1 MHSGE
6 EDAFNSKGKQMKQL
20 LSSCAALA
28 LIAFSANAQA
38 EGRNGAGTIALSLGL
53 GFGQVYADTYGSKAN
68 ANTKNTYTSS
78 AKASITP
85 PAEEPVECLSACE
98 ESTVMNGKKHPV
110 VSTEAHATATNESST
125 NVQGYADATARG
137 FSLGAGWGAILWPH
151 GKSGTAARSGA
162 IAGGLSGSYSSSQG
176 HASASGTGVGNATAD
191 ATNGTEG
198 QSSSSSA
205 SGGATASASSSG
217 KGGYASNTS
226 GGASVGIGAS
236 Y

>member
-1 MHSGE
+1 
-6 EDAFNSKGKQMKQL
+6 MKQL
-20 LSSCAALA
+20 LSSCAAIA
-28 LIAFSANAQA
+28 LIAASASAYAGQKAQP
-38 EGRNGAGTIALSLGL
+38 GTIALSLGL
-53 GFGQVYADTYGSKAN
+53 GFGQVYADTYGSQAN

-85 PAEEPVECLSACE
+85 PAKEEPVECVSVCA
-98 ESTVMNGKKHPV
+98 ESSVNGKKHPV
-110 VSTEAHATATNESST
+110 ISTEAHATATNESST
-125 NVQGYADATARG
+125 SVKGYADATARG
-137 FSLGAGWGAILWPH
+137 FSLGAGWGAILFPAH
-151 GKSGTAARSGA
+151 SRSATGARSAA

-191 ATNGTEG
+191 ATNGTGG

-205 SGGATASASSSG
+205 EGGATASASSSG
-217 KGGYASNTS
+217 NNGYASNTS